1 MWQHAGTVTSCSHPV
16 QGWPRAQGFCVC
28 YHVNRITNPGE
39 QNIMRKLIPS
49 LLIVGVVAIAGCKK
63 EGAAGTSGPG
73 VVAADDP
80 LTYVPSDT
88 PYVMANIDPQPVDVT
103 SHWIEK
109 IDKSGK
115 VGDMYAMQLDAV
127 AKMLRD
133 QAANCSPS
141 GGGGSAMQDPP
152 NGQSASDGADSSPAD
167 DMASPAS
174 DASATPAQ
182 VSGMAGGSGICSPEN
197 VTARDKS
204 IKLIDAVKAEVAG
217 KDVKGLMDLAGL
229 SPQYHFAF
237 YGIGLVPVL
246 RLELAKPENLRATI
260 GRIETASGSKLA
272 TGKVGNLDYWVIDG
286 GKTDAKLEGVFAIS
300 GKQVVA
306 TIAPAK
312 PSDADLKTLLGV
324 DKPAKS
330 LADSGDLVALNKK
343 MNYLTYGSG
352 YFDSAKL
359 VAVLKAPP
367 TALETS
373 FLTAIGEKKP
383 TIDAVCS
390 AEYDQLAA
398 AWPRT
403 SFGITDL
410 STQHAGVRGVLETR
424 ADIAKD
430 LMTLRAPMPGMKL
443 AQDGLF
449 DFGFSANLTKLPDL
463 ATKYADATAKSPWKC
478 PQLAGLNHGAE
489 QSKTTLT
496 NPAFAGYAP
505 MFHGLHAIVDK
516 LVVKDGQPVPDI
528 AAVVAIG
535 SDNPTSLLAMAGSA
549 VPGIATIGLKPDG
562 VAKALPPMPNLP
574 VNAPMF
580 AAMTDKLLSVSIG
593 TGEDAK
599 LGDAMKLDDA
609 QQPLFAGGA
618 KGEVYHLVAQ
628 FQRKAAAAISDPAMK
643 QSMEQQAKMM
653 DMQADWFKRVDL
665 SVELTEQGIELHES
679 ATVQ

>member
-1 MWQHAGTVTSCSHPV
+1 
-16 QGWPRAQGFCVC
+16 
-28 YHVNRITNPGE
+28 
-39 QNIMRKLIPS
+39 MRKIIPS

-63 EGAAGTSGPG
+63 EGAGTSGPG
-73 VVAADDP
+73 GVAADDP

-88 PYVMANIDPQPVDVT
+88 PYVVANIDPQPVDV
-103 SHWIEK
+103 SNYWIEK

-115 VGDMYAMQLDAV
+115 VGDMYASQLDAV
-127 AKMLRD
+127 AKMLHD
-133 QAANCSPS
+133 QAANCSPAAAN

-152 NGQSASDGADSSPAD
+152 ANGQGGSEDAASSTAEDAASSPAGD
-167 DMASPAS
+167 AASSAS
-174 DASATPAQ
+174 NAPAQ
-182 VSGMAGGSGICSPEN
+182 VTGMAGSGICSPEN
-197 VTARDKS
+197 VARRDKNL
-204 IKLIDAVKAEVAG
+204 KLIDAVKAEVAG
-217 KDVKGLMDLAGL
+217 KDVKGLMDLVGA

-246 RLELAKPENLRATI
+246 RLELEKPDNFRALI
-260 GRIETASGSKLA
+260 SRLETATGSKIA
-272 TGKVGNLDYWVIDG
+272 TGKVGKLDYWIGNWDF
-286 GKTDAKLEGVFAIS
+286 GKTDSSSLHAVIAIS
-300 GKQVVA
+300 GKQLVG

-312 PSDADLKTLLGV
+312 ASDADLRILFGL

-330 LADSGDLVALNKK
+330 LADSGDLAAFNKK

-352 YFDSAKL
+352 YVDSAKL

-367 TALETS
+367 TPLETS
-373 FLTAIGEKKP
+373 FLTAIGENKP
-383 TIDAVCS
+383 AIDAVCS

-398 AWPRT
+398 AWPRV
-403 SFGITDL
+403 SFGVTDL
-410 STQHAGVRGVLETR
+410 SVKHMAVRGVLETR

-443 AQDGLF
+443 AQDSLF
-449 DFGFSANLTKLPDL
+449 DFGFSMNLTKLPEL

-478 PQLAGLNHGAE
+478 PQLVGLNHSME

-496 NPAFAGYAP
+496 NPGFAGYAP

-516 LVVKDGQPVPDI
+516 MVVKDDQPMPDI

-535 SDNPTSLLAMAGSA
+535 SDNPASLLAMAGSM

-562 VAKALPPMPNLP
+562 VAKPLPPMPNLP

-580 AAMTDKLLSVSIG
+580 AAMTDKLLSIAIG

-628 FQRKAAAAISDPAMK
+628 FQRKTAAAMTDPTIK

-653 DMQADWFKRVDL
+653 DMQADWFKHVDIR
-665 SVELTEQGIELHES
+665 VELTDAGIELHES
-679 ATVQ
+679 VDAQ

>member
-1 MWQHAGTVTSCSHPV
+1 MIGA
-16 QGWPRAQGFCVC
+16 AF
-28 YHVNRITNPGE
+28 NGE
-39 QNIMRKLIPS
+39 HTMRKIIPS

-63 EGAAGTSGPG
+63 EGAGTSGPG

-88 PYVMANIDPQPVDVT
+88 PYVMANIDPQPVDV
-103 SHWIEK
+103 SNYWIEK

-115 VGDMYAMQLDAV
+115 IGDMYASQLDGV
-127 AKMLRD
+127 AKMLHD
-133 QAANCSPS
+133 QAANCAPASN

-152 NGQSASDGADSSPAD
+152 ANGQGESEDAASSTADDTASSAEGDGA
-167 DMASPAS
+167 ASGS
-174 DASATPAQ
+174 ETPAQ
-182 VSGMAGGSGICSPEN
+182 VTGMAGSGICSPDN
-197 VTARDKS
+197 VAHREKAM
-204 IKLIDAVKAEVAG
+204 KLVDAVKAEVGG

-246 RLELAKPENLRATI
+246 RLELAKPDNLRATI
-260 GRIETASGSKLA
+260 GRIETASGSKLP
-272 TGKVGNLDYWVIDG
+272 TGKVGGLDYWIINGD
-286 GKTDAKLEGVFAIS
+286 KADAKLEGVFAIS
-300 GKQVVA
+300 GKQLVA

-312 PSDADLKTLLGV
+312 ASDADLRTLFGL

-330 LADSGDLVALNKK
+330 LADSGDLAALDKK

-352 YFDSAKL
+352 YFDSARL

-367 TALETS
+367 TPLETS
-373 FLTAIGEKKP
+373 FLTAIGENKP
-383 TIDAVCS
+383 AIDAVCS

-398 AWPRT
+398 AWPRA
-403 SFGITDL
+403 SFGVTDL
-410 STQHAGVRGVLETR
+410 SVKHMAVRGVLETR

-443 AQDGLF
+443 AQDSLF
-449 DFGFSANLTKLPDL
+449 DFGFSANLTKLPEL

-478 PQLAGLNHGAE
+478 PQLVGLNHSME
-489 QSKTTLT
+489 QSRTTLT
-496 NPAFAGYAP
+496 NPGFAGYAP

-516 LVVKDGQPVPDI
+516 LVIKDDQPVPDI

-535 SDNPTSLLAMAGSA
+535 SDNPASLLSMAGSM
-549 VPGIATIGLKPDG
+549 VPGIATLGLKPDG
-562 VAKALPPMPNLP
+562 VAKPLPPMPNLP
-574 VNAPMF
+574 LNAPMF
-580 AAMTDKLLSVSIG
+580 AAMTDKLLSISIG

-618 KGEVYHLVAQ
+618 KGEVYHLIAQ
-628 FQRKAAAAISDPAMK
+628 FQRKTAASMGDPTLK

-653 DMQADWFKRVDL
+653 DMQADWFKRVDIN
-665 SVELTEQGIELHES
+665 VELTDAGIELHES
-679 ATVQ
+679 VDAQ